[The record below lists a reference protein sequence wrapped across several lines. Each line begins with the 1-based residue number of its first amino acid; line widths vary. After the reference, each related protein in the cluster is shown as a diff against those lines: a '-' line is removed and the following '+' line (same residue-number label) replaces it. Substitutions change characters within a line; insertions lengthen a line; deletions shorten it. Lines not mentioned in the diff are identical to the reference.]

1 MRKTNIFI
9 IIFLLMFST
18 VAFAGFSVSE
28 ERKMGAQANEEV
40 KKIFTPT
47 TDPEKQKQLEEI
59 GAKIVKQCDRHDFEY
74 EFHVGSFKGKNA
86 DGYNLN
92 AFAMP
97 GGYVYFGEKLWNI
110 MSESEREGIIAHE
123 ITHVDRKHSLKQMEK
138 NQLTGLGLAILL
150 GVTKAGSL
158 ARLGA
163 SLFQVVMSNNYSI
176 SDEKE
181 ADIRGT
187 EKLIKAG
194 MNPCGVLNSMKKI
207 ERMENGSLNGIPD
220 FLLDHPKTTQRIKY
234 LREYLKDHNI
244 EIVEI
249 TENYKYPQDMIG
261 NMKDVEYKDKKYKK
275 LSFRHNGEHSDDIKV
290 GTTVYID
297 TFLWDNAYSYKI
309 PVTICSAEIINK
321 QDVGI
326 YELRIV
332 ETYTKDKIE
341 EECVVAL
348 SRSVFKKAP
357 EADKK

>member
-1 MRKTNIFI
+1 MRITNVFI
-9 IIFLLMFST
+9 VLFLLMFST

-28 ERKMGAQANEEV
+28 EKKMGAQANAEV

-47 TDPEKQKQLEEI
+47 NDPEKQKQLEEI

-110 MSESEREGIIAHE
+110 MDESEREGIIAHE
-123 ITHVDRKHSLKQMEK
+123 ITHVDRKHSLKQIEK

-150 GVTKAGSL
+150 GVTKAGTL

-181 ADIRGT
+181 ADIKGT
-187 EKLIKAG
+187 DKLIKAG

-207 ERMENGSLNGIPD
+207 ERMENGSLDGVPD
-220 FLLDHPKTTQRIKY
+220 FLLDHPKTVQRIKY
-234 LREYLKDHNI
+234 LKEYLEKKDI
-244 EIVEI
+244 PVVEI
-249 TENYKYPQDMIG
+249 EEHYEYPKDMIG
-261 NMKDVEYKDKKYKK
+261 IITDVEYKDKKYKK
-275 LSFRHNGEHSDDIKV
+275 LRFKLDNKDNTIKV
-290 GTTVYID
+290 GDTVYID
-297 TFLWDNAYSYKI
+297 IFLWDNLYQNKV
-309 PVTICSAEIINK
+309 PVTVCSAEVSNFK
-321 QDVGI
+321 EADVCDLNI
-326 YELRIV
+326 K
-332 ETYTKDKIE
+332 ETYTKDKIKE
-341 EECVVAL
+341 GYVVAL
-348 SRSVFKKAP
+348 SKSEKKKSF
-357 EADKK
+357 DDGKG